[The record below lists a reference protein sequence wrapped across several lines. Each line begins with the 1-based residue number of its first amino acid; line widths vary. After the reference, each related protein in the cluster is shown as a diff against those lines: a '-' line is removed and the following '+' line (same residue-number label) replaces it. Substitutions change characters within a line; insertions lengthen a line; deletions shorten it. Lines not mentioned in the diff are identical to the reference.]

1 MCFRWNH
8 PGRQVIPLSTGV
20 VGLDIGS
27 QSLKAAVLE
36 KKEASFYLK
45 QSHLS
50 ILSPDTLTP
59 MQRADAIKKLLNEA
73 DITTTQC
80 VTALSDMV
88 VNSRWLRF
96 DPSVAQEL
104 DTAIEWTIEEQAPRL
119 LDTLYFD
126 YQVFTGES
134 TDSQDAYLDVLLV
147 LCRKEYL
154 DRHLEVLAQ
163 ANLTPLFIEVN
174 SHALERAY
182 ATFYPDESIDQVLV
196 IEIGTSQ
203 MTFLFTVENQRG
215 HSYSEN
221 VPDHIDLGSQLQ
233 KIQSIVNGLLVRY
246 THLRWTKILLLGTN
260 HTLIAYL
267 KEKLSEYYSFIVEVI
282 TISPYL
288 FLDSGPPN
296 KISER
301 EFFSSLFLSLGL
313 ALRGLLI

>member
-1 MCFRWNH
+1 MNH
-8 PGRQVIPLSTGV
+8 QGRQVIPPSTGV

-36 KKEASFYLK
+36 KKEAFFYLK

-50 ILSPDTLTP
+50 ILSADTLTP
-59 MQRADAIKKLLNEA
+59 AQRADAIKKLLYEA
-73 DITTTQC
+73 DIATTQC
-80 VTALSDMV
+80 VTALSDVV

-96 DPSVAQEL
+96 DPSVAQDL
-104 DTAIEWTIEEQAPRL
+104 DTAIQWIIEEQAPRL

-126 YQVFTGES
+126 YQVFTGEP
-134 TDSQDAYLDVLLV
+134 TDSHDAYLDVLLV

-182 ATFYPDESIDQVLV
+182 TTFYPHESINQVLV
-196 IEIGTSQ
+196 IELGTSQ
-203 MTFLFTVENQRG
+203 MTFLFTMENQRS
-215 HSYSEN
+215 HSYSET
-221 VPDHIDLGSQLQ
+221 VEDQIDLGAQLQ
-233 KIQSIVNGLLVRY
+233 KIQSIVNGLLVCY
-246 THLRWTKILLLGTN
+246 THLCWTKILLLGTN
-260 HTLIAYL
+260 HTLIACL
-267 KEKLSEYYSFIVEVI
+267 QEKLSKHYSFVVEVI
-282 TISPYL
+282 TSSPYL
-288 FLDSGPPN
+288 FFDSGPPN
-296 KISER
+296 QSSER